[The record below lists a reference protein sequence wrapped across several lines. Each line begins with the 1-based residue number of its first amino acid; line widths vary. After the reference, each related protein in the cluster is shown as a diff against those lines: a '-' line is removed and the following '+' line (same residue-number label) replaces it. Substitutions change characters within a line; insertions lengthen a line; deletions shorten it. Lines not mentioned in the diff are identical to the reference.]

1 VAQPVSLEQVNLV
14 PVMLIFCY
22 RQALLTTVSVS
33 HFSYITEGKALEYY
47 WWFILITAFTGSSIA
62 TTVINTVQNGQLQ
75 DSATKLLIV
84 VGNTSKNA
92 LVSGIWIKL
101 FSLRFSFLQ
110 KPCSSYPV
118 QLCMDQLAYHPL
130 YNNHA

>member
-1 VAQPVSLEQVNLV
+1 VAQPVLLEQVNLA
-14 PVMLIFCY
+14 PVMLLFCF
-22 RQALLTTVSVS
+22 RHALLTTVSVS
-33 HFSYITEGKALEYY
+33 HVSQITEGKALEYY

-75 DSATKLLIV
+75 DSATNLLIV

-101 FSLRFSFLQ
+101 FSLTFSCLQ
-110 KPCSSYPV
+110 KTLQFLPSTALYGSTGLSSAL
-118 QLCMDQLAYHPL
+118 Q
-130 YNNHA
+130 